1 MAEQK
6 VSVTREGAVAW
17 VEIRNPERHNALSEQ
32 VVLELHEAACRLA
45 VDQDCRAVVLHGGEA
60 KAFCAGADL
69 KERAT
74 LTEGQVVATVQ
85 RLRTMVDAY
94 AQLPMPT
101 IAALHGMAF
110 GGGLELALACDI
122 RLVAEDAQMGLTEVG
137 LGVIPGAGGCA
148 RLPRLVGPA
157 LAKELIFTARRLTA
171 DEALKLGLVNR
182 VVERPALLEAARE
195 IAEQIARHA
204 PLAVRAAK
212 RAIDGGVAAAA
223 ALAVEWREYQSIIPT
238 QDRLEGLQAFAQ
250 RRAPVFR
257 GE

>member
-1 MAEQK
+1 MAGQK
-6 VSVTREGAVAW
+6 VSVTYAGAVAW

-32 VVLELHEAACRLA
+32 VVVELYEAACRLA
-45 VDQDCRAVVLHGGEA
+45 LDRECRAVVLHGGEA
-60 KAFCAGADL
+60 KSFCAGADL
-69 KERAT
+69 KERAA
-74 LTEGQVVATVQ
+74 LSEAQVVAAVQ

-101 IAALHGMAF
+101 IAAMHGMAF

-122 RLVAEDAQMGLTEVG
+122 RVAAEGTMMGLTEVG

-171 DEALKLGLVNR
+171 DEALRFGLVNR
-182 VVERPALLEAARE
+182 VVPKSELLDAARE
-195 IAEQIARHA
+195 IAEQIARQA
-204 PLAVRAAK
+204 PMAVRAAK
-212 RAIDGGVAAAA
+212 RAIDGGIAAAA
-223 ALAVEWREYQSIIPT
+223 ALGVEWREYQTIIPT
-238 QDRLEGLQAFAQ
+238 QDRLEGLRAFAE